1 MKRCTT
7 DRTGLLGNRGFREGG
22 RALAE
27 PSCIWRNLDEHTT
40 GRAGCPRHGC
50 KSGIGR
56 GIAVALGR
64 AGAIV
69 YLTGRT
75 EDQAHAAV
83 PLSGTIHDTAADVSS
98 AGGTGLAIVCDHRD
112 DEQVRAAVDRVI
124 ADQGRIDILVNNAWR
139 GYEGYSTGEHFPP
152 GHPFWEKPLQYWDDN
167 MDGVRWTYIATSL
180 TVPHMVARGRGLVVN
195 VSFNPNLGDPSYGA
209 SKAATDRLTAEF
221 ADQLE
226 PHDIP
231 VVGLYPGLVRTESV
245 LLNAQ
250 YFDMTES
257 QSPEFT
263 GRAVV
268 ALAADGDRLSK
279 SGAAHVVADLSVA
292 YGFIDDPYAPD

>member
-1 MKRCTT
+1 MSTPL
-7 DRTGLLGNRGFREGG
+7 DGQVALVTGASR
-22 RALAE
+22 
-27 PSCIWRNLDEHTT
+27 
-40 GRAGCPRHGC
+40 
-50 KSGIGR
+50 GIGR

-180 TVPHMVARGRGLVVN
+180 TVPHMVARG
-195 VSFNPNLGDPSYGA
+195 GA
-209 SKAATDRLTAEF
+209 WSSMSRL
-221 ADQLE
+221 
-226 PHDIP
+226 IP
-231 VVGLYPGLVRTESV
+231 TS
-245 LLNAQ
+245 AI
-250 YFDMTES
+250 
-257 QSPEFT
+257 
-263 GRAVV
+263 
-268 ALAADGDRLSK
+268 RLMERRK
-279 SGAAHVVADLSVA
+279 LPPIA
-292 YGFIDDPYAPD
+292 